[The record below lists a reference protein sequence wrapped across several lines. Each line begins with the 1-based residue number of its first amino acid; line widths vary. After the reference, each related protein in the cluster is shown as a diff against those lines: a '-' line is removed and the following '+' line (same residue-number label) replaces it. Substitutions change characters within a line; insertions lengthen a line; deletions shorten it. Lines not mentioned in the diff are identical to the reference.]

1 MKVVFISA
9 VTSAV
14 VSVSCYF
21 VLQLSQEPYGT
32 AGITDGAVVSARED
46 LGSSAAL
53 QFEVLEIRDEL
64 MREYKSLK
72 KEHAVSV
79 PLAISD
85 LSARIAA
92 LEGSLKEISLS
103 SPRKGGEDS
112 DIIQKQLV
120 DSLLKPSDV
129 SAVNQV
135 QSALAEIEFDN
146 DSGIPL
152 EGFSDSID
160 ETFHSVEG
168 LDVTG
173 MDCRDTICKVT
184 YLKSESTESE
194 EDYYPQDELLDK
206 LAQSAGG
213 RQVEVRYDKD
223 TSGKEV
229 MYIQLR

>member
-1 MKVVFISA
+1 M
-9 VTSAV
+9 
-14 VSVSCYF
+14 
-21 VLQLSQEPYGT
+21 
-32 AGITDGAVVSARED
+32 
-46 LGSSAAL
+46 